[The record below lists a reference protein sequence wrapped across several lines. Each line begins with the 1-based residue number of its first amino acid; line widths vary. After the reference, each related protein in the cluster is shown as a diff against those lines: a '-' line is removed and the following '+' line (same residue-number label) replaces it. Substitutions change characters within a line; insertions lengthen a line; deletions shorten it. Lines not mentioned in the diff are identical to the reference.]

1 MLSTNK
7 VKISPGNYDNL
18 YVISDIHAHFE
29 LLQGIINEINLRKD
43 DLLIIAGDS
52 CDRGPD
58 TAEVYE
64 KIIALKEEG
73 YNLIHLLGNHEQMFF
88 NAVVF
93 GIDHDLWMR
102 NGGQVTLDSY
112 QGRKELHEKH
122 LDLIEEMPLVVET
135 EEHLIVHAGLAP
147 NKSLSE
153 QESEDL
159 LWSRRQFIRSDLEV
173 DKTVVFGH
181 TITKTSRI
189 YFYRN
194 NTIGID
200 CGSYRN
206 NKVGALELKTKQ
218 EFYVKTKE
226 RK

>member
-1 MLSTNK
+1 MLSKNK
-7 VKISPGNYDNL
+7 VKIEPENYDNL
-18 YVISDIHAHFE
+18 YVISDIHAHCE
-29 LLQGIINEINLRKD
+29 LLQGIIDEINLTKD

-52 CDRGPD
+52 CDRGPE

-64 KIIALKEEG
+64 EIIALKEEG

-93 GIDHDLWMR
+93 GIDHSLWMR
-102 NGGQVTLDSY
+102 NGGQLTLDSY
-112 QGRKELHEKH
+112 QGRKELQEKH
-122 LDLIEEMPLVVET
+122 LDFIEAMPMVVET
-135 EEHLIVHAGLAP
+135 DDYLIVHAGLDP
-147 NKSLSE
+147 NKPISE
-153 QESEDL
+153 QEIEDL
-159 LWSRRQFIRSDLEV
+159 LWSRSQFLRSDLEV
-173 DKTVVFGH
+173 NKTIVFGH

-189 YFYRN
+189 YFYSN

-200 CGSYRN
+200 CGSYKN